1 LNPFHTAIIVLN
13 HQLGRTPDNML
24 KSLNIKKFTVFADTG
39 IEFSSGLNVI
49 IGDNATGKSHLLGLG
64 YSVMRSL
71 YQVTR
76 DNLKQLQIQLEDKL
90 EGVFKPDN
98 LNHLCRHPLS
108 SQPTQIIVN
117 MTDEVGDIQFSFILH
132 DNEIKVDNL
141 PSHFPK
147 QAPLFFP
154 TQEVLTLQPT
164 FTALYENRYLS
175 LPETY
180 YDLCKAFSLPLI
192 KKPPTNIQKIIK
204 PLEKELGGFVIIDK
218 SGRFYLDTPKQG
230 KIEMSLIA
238 EGYRKIAM
246 LVYLILNGSLG
257 KGSTLF
263 WDEAEANLN
272 PKTRVFVINALA
284 ALVQNGIQV
293 ILSTHDL
300 FMMKQ
305 LSLLIE
311 TANMPARFFSLRQ
324 DNDAITIE
332 QGNVL
337 EDLQTIVT
345 LEEELAL
352 YDREQNAY
360 YAKKARQVL

>member
-1 LNPFHTAIIVLN
+1 
-13 HQLGRTPDNML
+13 ML
-24 KSLNIKKFTVFADTG
+24 KSLNIKNFTVFADTW
-39 IEFSSGLNVI
+39 IEFSSGFNII

-76 DNLKQLQIQLEDKL
+76 DNVKQLQIQLEDKL
-90 EGVFKPDN
+90 EGVFKPDK
-98 LNHLCRHPLS
+98 LSHLCRHPLS
-108 SQPTQIIVN
+108 SQPAKIIVN
-117 MTDEVGDIQFSFILH
+117 MTDDADHIQFSFVLH
-132 DNEIKVDNL
+132 DNEITVDHL

-154 TQEVLTLQPT
+154 TQEVLTLLPA

-175 LPETY
+175 LSETY

-192 KKPPTNIQKIIK
+192 KKPPPNIQEIIK
-204 PLEKELGGFVIIDK
+204 PLEKELGGVVIIDK
-218 SGRFYLDTPKQG
+218 SGRFYLDTPKKG

-246 LVYLILNGSLG
+246 LIYLILNGSLG

-272 PKTRVFVINALA
+272 PKTRVKVINALA

-300 FMMKQ
+300 FLMKQ

-311 TANMPARFFSLRQ
+311 TTNMPARFFSLRQ

-332 QGNVL
+332 HGNVL

-360 YAKKARQVL
+360 YAKKARQRL